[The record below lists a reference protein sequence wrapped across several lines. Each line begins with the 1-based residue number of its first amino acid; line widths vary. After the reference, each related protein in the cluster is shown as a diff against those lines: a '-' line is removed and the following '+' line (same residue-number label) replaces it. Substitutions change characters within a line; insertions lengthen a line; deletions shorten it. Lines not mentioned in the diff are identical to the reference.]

1 MNTPLLGLRTVVYMV
16 PDLAAAKTWY
26 NEVFGIEPYFDEVF
40 YVGYNIG
47 GYELGLHPAE
57 AVAAT
62 GNHGGTAYWGVENVQ
77 EVYDRLLAA
86 GATTAEEPTEV
97 GGGIVIA
104 SVYDPWH
111 NPVGIIYNPHFS
123 LPQA

>member
-1 MNTPLLGLRTVVYMV
+1 MNAPLLGLRTVVYMV
-16 PDLAAAKTWY
+16 PDLATAKEWY
-26 NEVFGIEPYFDEVF
+26 NNVLGITPYFDEVF
-40 YVGYNIG
+40 YVGYNVG

-57 AVAAT
+57 EAAT
-62 GNHGGTAYWGVENVQ
+62 KGNHGGTAYWGVENVQ

-104 SVYDPWH
+104 SVYDPWN
-111 NPVGIIYNPHFS
+111 NPFGIIYNPHFS

>member
-16 PDLAAAKTWY
+16 PDLAAAKAWY
-26 NEVFGIEPYFDEVF
+26 NDVFGIQPYFDEVF

-57 AVAAT
+57 TAAAK

-77 EVYDRLLAA
+77 EVYDRLMAA

-104 SVYDPWH
+104 SVYDPWN
-111 NPVGIIYNPHFS
+111 NPVGIICNPHFS